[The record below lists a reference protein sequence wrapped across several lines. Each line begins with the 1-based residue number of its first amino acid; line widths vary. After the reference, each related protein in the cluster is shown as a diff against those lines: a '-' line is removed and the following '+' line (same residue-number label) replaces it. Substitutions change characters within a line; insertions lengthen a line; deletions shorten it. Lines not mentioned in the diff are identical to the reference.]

1 MTSREAYIAKMK
13 LQLHELDIKIDQL
26 EAKASDAK
34 ADALEKYKLE
44 MAKLREQSTLAKAK
58 LRDLVDAGEDKWD
71 SVVAEME
78 KVRDAFSRS
87 FKYFK
92 SQL

>member
-13 LQLHELDIKIDQL
+13 RQLDDLNTQMNHL

-44 MAKLREQSTLAKAK
+44 MAKLREQSTLAKSK
-58 LRDLVDAGEDKWD
+58 LHDLKAAGEDKWD